1 MSGCGGC
8 FAYCS
13 GILMVGS
20 YFERRRGLANG
31 LCVSGSALGAMVFPP
46 VLDLMLERC
55 GFR

>member
-1 MSGCGGC
+1 MGGCGGC
-8 FAYCS
+8 FVYCS
-13 GILMVGS
+13 GILVVGS

-46 VLDLMLERC
+46 ALDLMLERH

>member
-1 MSGCGGC
+1 MGGAGGC
-8 FAYCS
+8 FVYSA
-13 GILMVGS
+13 GVLVVGS

-46 VLDLMLERC
+46 LLDLLLEHY